1 MKKRKKNKE
10 KKQTAILTAALSVF
24 GEKGYAAA
32 KIIDIARTA
41 EVGKGTIYEYYRSKD
56 DLFFAVFEWYVDKL
70 ASAIMVDASCLG
82 GDAAQRMKSLLTS
95 VFKAFHKQIDTFS
108 VFLEFWAA
116 AGNPAMRDR
125 YRSALLSMY
134 DLFRGIIVDLV
145 EEGKGSGVFRKD
157 VDAFSTAAGLVGALD
172 GMMLQ
177 AWMDRD
183 FDALTASEHFF
194 DTLIIGMRN
203 NEPI

>member
-1 MKKRKKNKE
+1 MKKREANKE

-32 KIIDIARTA
+32 KIIDIARA
-41 EVGKGTIYEYYRSKD
+41 AGVGKGTIYEYYSSKD
-56 DLFFAVFEWYVDKL
+56 DLFFAVFEWYVDGL
-70 ASAIMVDASCLG
+70 AGASMVDASCLG
-82 GDAAQRMKSLLTS
+82 GDAADRMRALLSS
-95 VFKAFHKQIDTFS
+95 VFAAFHKEIDSFS

-134 DLFRGIIVDLV
+134 DIFRGIIVDLV

-157 VDAFSTAAGLVGALD
+157 VNAFSTAAGLVGALD

-194 DTLIIGMRN
+194 DTLIIGMLDKT
-203 NEPI
+203 PV

>member
-1 MKKRKKNKE
+1 MKKREANKE

-32 KIIDIARTA
+32 KIIDIAGA
-41 EVGKGTIYEYYRSKD
+41 AGVGKGTIYEYYRSKD
-56 DLFFAVFEWYVDKL
+56 DLFFAVFEWYVEQL
-70 ASAIMVDASCLG
+70 AGASMVDASCLG
-82 GDAAQRMKSLLTS
+82 GDAADRMRALLSS
-95 VFKAFHKQIDTFS
+95 VFTAFHKEIDNFS

-125 YRSALLSMY
+125 FRSALLSMY
-134 DLFRGIIVDLV
+134 DIFRGIIIDLV

-183 FDALTASEHFF
+183 FDALTASKHFF

-203 NEPI
+203 NEPT